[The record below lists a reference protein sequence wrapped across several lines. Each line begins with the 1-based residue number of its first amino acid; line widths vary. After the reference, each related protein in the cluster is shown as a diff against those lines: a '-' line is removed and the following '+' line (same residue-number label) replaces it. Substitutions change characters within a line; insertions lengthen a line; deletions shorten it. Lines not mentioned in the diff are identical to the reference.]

1 MHACFI
7 TLINICTFYYFDLYL
22 HILFWNLCF
31 VRMGSLNKRLY
42 SLFYFSY
49 CFVMTDSCSDQCVVH
64 VCDKAAQKKSSTQ
77 AWCRAK
83 RSGACTTKQVQHTL
97 DIFLLSAFTKPTNTS
112 RLNGHM
118 RVVIDLVN
126 QTWFSRIL
134 TWAHS
139 RQMACVHCRW
149 SIANTEKPPSVESD
163 IISHRKINQDH
174 RSVVVAVAHLL
185 CQWVGVKILVCVAFR
200 KWQTQE
206 QIQVR
211 ER

>member
-1 MHACFI
+1 
-7 TLINICTFYYFDLYL
+7 
-22 HILFWNLCF
+22 
-31 VRMGSLNKRLY
+31 MGSLNKRLY

-49 CFVMTDSCSDQCVVH
+49 CFVMTGSCSDQCVVH

-126 QTWFSRIL
+126 QTWFSNLDMSAFTSNGLCSLQMTNRQHRL
-134 TWAHS
+134 TTIS
-139 RQMACVHCRW
+139 R
-149 SIANTEKPPSVESD
+149 K
-163 IISHRKINQDH
+163 
-174 RSVVVAVAHLL
+174 
-185 CQWVGVKILVCVAFR
+185 
-200 KWQTQE
+200 
-206 QIQVR
+206 
-211 ER
+211 